1 MTDFVNEFLNLGE
14 TVHKDVR
21 LVKALIELVRCD
33 DSIASDEGFFI
44 RDDGGQIK
52 KAALGDLTKVCY
64 QHFCLESAYVVVNR
78 KDNSIGKPIYD
89 EWCP

>member
-52 KAALGDLTKVCY
+52 RPHLAT
-64 QHFCLESAYVVVNR
+64 
-78 KDNSIGKPIYD
+78 
-89 EWCP
+89 

>member
-64 QHFCLESAYVVVNR
+64 PAFLLG
-78 KDNSIGKPIYD
+78 IWPM
-89 EWCP
+89 